1 MKSSSTQRLAF
12 LITSTGWGGLEMN
25 VLKLGAELK
34 QRGFS
39 ILLISQEKST
49 IYQRAGDVFESTL
62 LINFKKKYFDFK
74 TAKRVATDLK
84 KNSIHQVMVF
94 DNRDLDVISWAK
106 RCYFK
111 KLKIVYQQHMQI
123 GINKKSL
130 FHTLRY
136 KSIHTWISPL
146 QYLKDE
152 VASRTK
158 FPVER
163 VRVIPIGLDTARFA
177 NNAISQQEARSV
189 LGINTSFPLLGIIG
203 RISEKKGQLFLAESV
218 KKMNDHGI
226 NIALLIFGSATIND
240 PDCVVYDQKL
250 HQYVLDNKLEAQ
262 VIFVPHRTD
271 TELFYAASD
280 IFVLA
285 SHSETY
291 GMVTLEALCS
301 GLPVIATKSGGTS
314 EILEQGNAGELYH
327 YENYSE
333 LKTAVQKLISDLP
346 QSKLKAMSQ
355 KEKFAALYTTKNE
368 ADQIAVLLNE

>member
-25 VLKLGAELK
+25 VLKLGTELK

-49 IYQRAGDVFESTL
+49 IYQRKENVFDDTL
-62 LINFKKKYFDFK
+62 LISFRKKYFDFK
-74 TAKRVATDLK
+74 TAKQIATELK
-84 KNSIHQVMVF
+84 KKSISQIVVF
-94 DNRDLDVISWAK
+94 DNRDLDVLSWAK
-106 RCYFK
+106 RCYFN

-123 GINKKSL
+123 GINKKSF

-152 VASRTK
+152 VALRTK
-158 FPVER
+158 FPVAR

-177 NNAISQQEARSV
+177 NNAISQQEARSI

-218 KKMNDHGI
+218 KKINENGI
-226 NIALLIFGSATIND
+226 RVNLLIFGSATIND

-250 HQYVLDNKLEAQ
+250 HQFVEENKLQQQ
-262 VIFVPHRTD
+262 VFFVPHRSD

-301 GLPVIATKSGGTS
+301 GLPVIATTSGGTS
-314 EILEQGNAGELYH
+314 EILEQGTAGELYH
-327 YENYSE
+327 YENYTE
-333 LKTAVQKLISDLP
+333 LKAAVEKIIGDLS
-346 QSKLKAMSQ
+346 QSKLKANSQ
-355 KEKFAALYTTKNE
+355 KEKFARLYTTKNE
-368 ADQIAVLLNE
+368 ADKIAELLNE